1 MGADEDSSSA
11 LPNCVNATGP
21 TPVRSATVWIVKDG
35 LMEKRKTV
43 ELFPSFPQ
51 PRLRLLRSRP
61 AQFEVRASLANSSG
75 FGVEADE
82 QLVGHGDT
90 NDFGWFAGVA
100 QALLEGEEVRFMTS
114 DHAAH
119 DEQDVADGG
128 AAATPRAFAL
138 MFA

>member
-11 LPNCVNATGP
+11 LPNCVRLWGP
-21 TPVRSATVWIVKDG
+21 KLLGTATVWIVKDG

-61 AQFEVRASLANSSG
+61 AQFEVRASLANLSG

-128 AAATPRAFAL
+128 AAATHRAFAL